1 MVKKPEIQYIDKFYI
16 HGSEARVL
24 ELKPKRRIIKTVLP
38 LSVPDKTVKIAVD
51 PVALCGIVVAV
62 AMLVLLAVGA
72 VQYANVCSRY
82 QDMMDYVVA
91 VQNRNVELNQE
102 YENGYDLADIEQK
115 ALALGMIPAS
125 EAKVISV
132 GHVDVPQREPEMT
145 FWEEMRWL
153 MEGLF
158 A

>member
-1 MVKKPEIQYIDKFYI
+1 MGKKPDIQYIDKFYV

-38 LSVPDKTVKIAVD
+38 LSAPDTTVKIAVD

-72 VQYANVCSRY
+72 VQYAQVCSQY
-82 QDMMDYVVA
+82 QDMRDYVVA
-91 VQNRNVELNQE
+91 TQNRNVELNQK
-102 YENGYDLADIEQK
+102 YEEGYNLADIEQQ

-125 EAKVISV
+125 EATVIRVGKVE
-132 GHVDVPQREPEMT
+132 VPQREPEMT

>member
-1 MVKKPEIQYIDKFYI
+1 MGKKPDIQYIDKFYV

-38 LSVPDKTVKIAVD
+38 LSAPDTAIKVAVD

-62 AMLVLLAVGA
+62 AMLVLLVVGA
-72 VQYANVCSRY
+72 VQYAQVCSRY

-91 VQNRNVELNQE
+91 TQNRNVELNQE
-102 YENGYDLADIEQK
+102 YEEGYDLADIEQK

-125 EAKVISV
+125 EATVIHVGKVE
-132 GHVDVPQREPEMT
+132 VPQREPEMT